1 MTYPVVYP
9 EIQAFIDAS
18 TQVIEGAVADVN
30 VARASINALQSSTNP
45 PLDSVDH
52 EAIDIPVGPSG
63 SLSAHIYK
71 PKGTGDSVLPVL
83 FYIHG

>member
-9 EIQAFIDAS
+9 EVRAFIDAS
-18 TQVIEGAVADVN
+18 TQVIEGATIDVN
-30 VARASINALQSSTNP
+30 IARAHIDELQGSTNP

-52 EAIDIPVGPSG
+52 EAIDIPVGSSG
-63 SLSAHIYK
+63 SLGAHIYK